1 MAKLSRNER
10 RIKRHMRIRRRIMGT
25 PERPR
30 LCVFKSLRHIY
41 AQIIDD
47 TPRQGSRTLVAASTL
62 DPEIRDKIKSDNIEA
77 ARLVGQLIAQRA
89 LAKGIRRVVF
99 DRGGYPYHGK
109 VRALAEAA
117 REGGWSFDRPG
128 S

>member
-1 MAKLSRNER
+1 MSRISRNER
-10 RIKRHMRIRRRIMGT
+10 RIKRHMRIRRRIFGT

-30 LCVFKSLRHIY
+30 LCVFKSLHHIY

-47 TPRQGSRTLVAASTL
+47 TPPEGSRTLVAASTL
-62 DPEIRDKIKSDNIEA
+62 DPEIRGKIKSDNIEA
-77 ARLVGQLIAQRA
+77 ARLVGALIAQRA
-89 LAKGIRRVVF
+89 LARGIKKVVF

-117 REGGWSFDRPG
+117 REGGLEF
-128 S
+128 

>member
-1 MAKLSRNER
+1 MSRISRNER
-10 RIKRHMRIRRRIMGT
+10 RIKRHMRIRRRVFGT

-30 LCVFKSLRHIY
+30 LCVFKSLHHIY

-47 TPRQGSRTLVAASTL
+47 TPPEGSRTLVAASTL
-62 DPEIRDKIKSDNIEA
+62 DPEIRGKIKSDNIEA
-77 ARLVGQLIAQRA
+77 ARLVGALIAQRA
-89 LAKGIRRVVF
+89 LARGIKKVVF

-117 REGGWSFDRPG
+117 REGGLEF
-128 S
+128 

>member
-1 MAKLSRNER
+1 
-10 RIKRHMRIRRRIMGT
+10 MRIRRRILGT

-30 LCVFKSLRHIY
+30 LCVYKSLHHIY

-47 TPRQGSRTLVAASTL
+47 TPPEGSRTLVAASTL
-62 DPEIRDKIKSDNIEA
+62 DPEIRGKIKSDNIEA
-77 ARLVGQLIAQRA
+77 ARLVGVLIAKRA
-89 LAKGIRRVVF
+89 LERGIKKVVF

-117 REGGWSFDRPG
+117 REGGLEF
-128 S
+128 

>member
-1 MAKLSRNER
+1 MAKISRNEQ
-10 RIKRHMRIRRRIMGT
+10 RIKRHMRIRQKIRGT

-30 LCVFKSLRHIY
+30 LCVFKSLKHIY

-47 TPRQGSRTLVAASTL
+47 TPPEGSRTLVSASTL
-62 DPEIRDKIKSDNIEA
+62 DPEIRGKIKSDNVEA
-77 ARLVGQLIAQRA
+77 ARLVGQVLAQRA
-89 LAKGIRRVVF
+89 LAKGIKKVVF

-117 REGGWSFDRPG
+117 REGGLEF
-128 S
+128 

>member
-1 MAKLSRNER
+1 MIAMAKISRNEQ
-10 RIKRHMRIRRRIMGT
+10 RIKRHMRIRQKIRGT

-30 LCVFKSLRHIY
+30 LCVFKSLKHIY

-47 TPRQGSRTLVAASTL
+47 TPPEGSRTLVSASTL
-62 DPEIRDKIKSDNIEA
+62 DPEIRGKIKSDNVEA
-77 ARLVGQLIAQRA
+77 ARLVGQVLAQRA
-89 LAKGIRRVVF
+89 LAKGIKKVVF

-117 REGGWSFDRPG
+117 REGGLEF
-128 S
+128 

>member
-1 MAKLSRNER
+1 VIAMARLSRDER
-10 RIKRHMRIRRRIMGT
+10 RIKRHMRIRRKIVGT

-47 TPRQGSRTLVAASTL
+47 TPREGSRTLVAASTL
-62 DPEIRDKIKSDNIEA
+62 DPEIRDRIKSDNVEA
-77 ARLVGQLIAQRA
+77 ARLVGELLAKRA
-89 LAKGIRRVVF
+89 LEKGIRKVVF

-117 REGGWSFDRPG
+117 REGGLEF
-128 S
+128 

>member
-1 MAKLSRNER
+1 MAKVSRNER
-10 RIKRHMRIRRRIMGT
+10 RIKRHMRIRQKIRGT

-30 LCVFKSLRHIY
+30 LCVFKSLKHIY

-47 TPRQGSRTLVAASTL
+47 TPPEGSRTLVSSSTL
-62 DPEIRDKIKSDNIEA
+62 DPEIRGKIKSDNVEA
-77 ARLVGQLIAQRA
+77 ARLVGQVLAQRA
-89 LAKGIRRVVF
+89 LAKGIKKVVF

-117 REGGWSFDRPG
+117 REGGLEF
-128 S
+128 

>member
-1 MAKLSRNER
+1 MAKISRNEQ
-10 RIKRHMRIRRRIMGT
+10 RIKRHMRIRQKIRGT

-30 LCVFKSLRHIY
+30 LCVFKSLKHIY

-47 TPRQGSRTLVAASTL
+47 TPLEGSRTLVSASTL
-62 DPEIRDKIKSDNIEA
+62 DPEIRGKIKSDNVEA
-77 ARLVGQLIAQRA
+77 ARLVGQVLAQRA
-89 LAKGIRRVVF
+89 LAKGIKKVVF

-117 REGGWSFDRPG
+117 REGGLEF
-128 S
+128 